1 MWALL
6 STILGLFD
14 KIFGYVSSVETT
26 KIQAQAQVET
36 AAIQGMSA
44 VEVKWPFVAMLLVL
58 FALPVGIYDAKAILW
73 DNVIMNGTTAT
84 PALKG
89 SLANLNWIIP
99 TGLFLHM
106 WNNK

>member
-1 MWALL
+1 MN
-6 STILGLFD
+6 
-14 KIFGYVSSVETT
+14 
-26 KIQAQAQVET
+26 AQAEEET

-58 FALPVGIYDAKAILW
+58 FALPVGIYDAKCILW
-73 DNVIMNGTTAT
+73 DNIIMHGTVST

-106 WNNK
+106 WSKNA